1 MLADLNI
8 DEYTL
13 LIIAEHLSARLI
25 DTCNR
30 CSTVNL
36 CLYVCNAC
44 IDIHLTLI
52 SAVAHVYRHDM
63 HIVALILCYMN
74 TT

>member
-13 LIIAEHLSARLI
+13 LIIVEHLSARLI
-25 DTCNR
+25 DTCNC

-52 SAVAHVYRHDM
+52 SAVAHVYRHA
-63 HIVALILCYMN
+63 VALILCCMN
-74 TT
+74 AT